1 MPPRGRIPYDLFV
14 DTSGF
19 FAAINTADT
28 NHDEARGVFTRAA
41 AEHLRVFTTN
51 FVVAETHALLL
62 VREGRPIALQFLRNL
77 ATSNVSL
84 VRVTAADEAAAVAII
99 EQYDDTGFSYTDA
112 SSFAIMRRLGVDE
125 ALSLERHFA
134 QFGIRRARG

>member
-1 MPPRGRIPYDLFV
+1 MPPRGRIRYDLFV

-28 NHDEARGVFTRAA
+28 NHDEARAVFTRAA

-62 VREGRPIALQFLRNL
+62 VREGRRVALQFLRNL
-77 ATSNVSL
+77 TTSNVSV

-99 EQYDDTGFSYTDA
+99 EQYD
-112 SSFAIMRRLGVDE
+112 
-125 ALSLERHFA
+125 
-134 QFGIRRARG
+134 